1 MMKNFSPKMRFICV
15 LLIVIFP
22 AACALPPKH
31 IRAKKV
37 SPKKYQDY
45 TCEQIKQELFVVD
58 YKLFQLTW
66 HQKAQVNERNE
77 FLHSPVFPLLIFS
90 IPEGN
95 KNEEI
100 AQLKGEYEA
109 LEYVAKQK
117 GCSLDEEAEEINTDQ
132 TVNED
137 D

>member
-1 MMKNFSPKMRFICV
+1 MMKNLSPKMRYICI
-15 LLIVIFP
+15 LLIAIFP

-37 SPKKYQDY
+37 PQKKYQDY

-58 YKLFQLTW
+58 YKLFQLSM
-66 HQKAQVNERNE
+66 HQKAQVNDQND
-77 FLHSPVFPLLIFS
+77 FLGSPAFPMVFFIDS
-90 IPEGN
+90 

-109 LEYVAKQK
+109 LEYTAKQK
-117 GCSLDEEAEEINTDQ
+117 ECDLDVEAEEINTEQ